1 MDFYD
6 KLITSIVLIV
16 VTFLCVFNT
25 FCFAYTVE
33 DLDGFGL
40 SYIGPATSGTYN
52 NSPNNKGVLVYDLE
66 VGKRYTLKNTSDV
79 TGFIRV
85 SEEYPA
91 VGVKAYFGSVYGLP
105 SQLSPGSEFSFLY
118 NGDYIYLYTYSNV
131 SDLTIELIPDTGIS
145 SAVDSLVQ
153 NVGISNIWDTFEL
166 SLPYVLIVVVVG
178 FGFYMILSLV
188 RKLQKGKARL

>member
-25 FCFAYTVE
+25 FCFADSEFFLEPTLVPDVSFYQTIHSAEGIESVVFFP
-33 DLDGFGL
+33 LDHNTDYSFKTTFIQPQWEGGLYL
-40 SYIGPATSGTYN
+40 SYSLDDGTRTLSLLDRIESFDFNSKDYN
-52 NSPNNKGVLVYDLE
+52 YFAVSSKHINDIDL
-66 VGKRYTLKNTSDV
+66 
-79 TGFIRV
+79 
-85 SEEYPA
+85 
-91 VGVKAYFGSVYGLP
+91 SVFSLSYVVP
-105 SQLSPGSEFSFLY
+105 SS
-118 NGDYIYLYTYSNV
+118 
-131 SDLTIELIPDTGIS
+131 GIS
-145 SAVDSLVQ
+145 TAVDSLVQ
-153 NVGISNIWDTFEL
+153 NVGITNIWDTFEL